1 MEIKRSVEISVEKT
15 RRFVIRQPETDA
27 MIVCPT
33 CGEPMLTAEACALV
47 FQINCRRIYQI
58 VEANAAHFA
67 ETETGAMFVCPSS
80 LDQAI
85 GDVTDSP
92 IAQIVQLLTDSAAE
106 NQTEEIKIQQE
117 LL

>member
-1 MEIKRSVEISVEKT
+1 MEIKRTTEISIEKT
-15 RRFVIRQPETDA
+15 RRFRIRTPETDA
-27 MIVCPT
+27 MISCPS
-33 CGEPMLTAEACALV
+33 CGEPMLTAEAAAVL
-47 FQINCRRIYQI
+47 FQINCRRVYQI
-58 VEANAAHFA
+58 IEAGAAHFV